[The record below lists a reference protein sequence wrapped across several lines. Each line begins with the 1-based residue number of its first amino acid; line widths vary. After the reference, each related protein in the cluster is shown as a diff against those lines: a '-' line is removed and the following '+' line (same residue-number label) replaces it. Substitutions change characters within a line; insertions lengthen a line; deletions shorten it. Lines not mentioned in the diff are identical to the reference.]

1 MISAMNDV
9 IQIMTALDQ
18 HLLVSISDRDCRI
31 VYVNERFCDI
41 SKYHKDEI
49 IGQTHD
55 FLRRTPPSEEL
66 RASVWEKVSAGI
78 AWEGELELVAK
89 DKTVYWVHAT
99 VVPFMGEDGLPERYI
114 TFRTDITKRKLKE
127 DELLITQRHL
137 SRTLQELNTVKD
149 AIADSSFIVVFNEA
163 GKVQLVSDLVCEL
176 SYFEREELV
185 GSTYRLLDFT
195 HHRRSSIESILS
207 ALKNGEVWRGE
218 LKHKDKF
225 GNEFW
230 IHGTIIPCKNEAG
243 TCYRYVAIGNNI
255 TELKHSEGLLIRSEK
270 LSALGE
276 LAAGIAHEIRN
287 PLTTL
292 KGFTS
297 LLLENEKEAE
307 KKLYIHLLKEEINR
321 IDQTVNEL
329 MSLAKPKPLTLK
341 KTNLFE
347 LMQQVCLFLQPELLL
362 HAIEIEWKETAA
374 VVTDCEENQIKQV
387 LINVMKNAIEA
398 MGNGGKIYLSLYQE
412 EDQIFIHVEDE
423 GPGIPEEHLR
433 MLGNPFYTTKT
444 KGNGLGLLMCNN
456 IMKNHFGRF
465 EIKNREEGG
474 TVVTLMLP
482 YRP

>member
-31 VYVNERFCDI
+31 IYVNERFCEV
-41 SKYHKDEI
+41 SKYDKDEI
-49 IGQTHD
+49 IGRTHD
-55 FLRRTPPSEEL
+55 FLRRTPPSDAL
-66 RASVWEKVSAGI
+66 RASVWEKVSKGRT
-78 AWEGELELVAK
+78 WEGELELVAK
-89 DKTVYWVHAT
+89 DHTLYWVHAT
-99 VVPFMGEDGLPERYI
+99 IVPFLGEDGLPERYI

-127 DELLITQRHL
+127 DELLNTHQHL
-137 SRTLQELNTVKD
+137 NQTLSELNTVKD
-149 AIADSSFIVVFNEA
+149 AIAESSFIVIFNES
-163 GKVQLVSDLVCEL
+163 GKVQYVNDLVCEL
-176 SYFEREELV
+176 SHYERNELL
-185 GSTYRLLDFT
+185 GETYRLLDFT
-195 HHRRSSIESILS
+195 YHRRCSIQTILS
-207 ALKNGEVWRGE
+207 VLNKGEVWRGE

-225 GNEFW
+225 GHEFW

-243 TCYRYVAIGNNI
+243 TCYRYVGIGNNI
-255 TELKHSEGLLIRSEK
+255 TELKHSEGLLLRSEK

-297 LLLENEKEAE
+297 LLLENEKEAD

-341 KTNLFE
+341 KSNLHE
-347 LMQQVCLFLQPELLL
+347 LMQQVWLFLQPELLL
-362 HAIEIEWKETAA
+362 HAIEIEWKKSTT

-398 MGNGGKIYLSLYQE
+398 MNRGGTIYLSLYQE
-412 EDQIFIHVEDE
+412 EDQIFIHVEDN

-444 KGNGLGLLMCNN
+444 NGNGLGLLMCNN

-474 TVVTLMLP
+474 TVVTLVLP